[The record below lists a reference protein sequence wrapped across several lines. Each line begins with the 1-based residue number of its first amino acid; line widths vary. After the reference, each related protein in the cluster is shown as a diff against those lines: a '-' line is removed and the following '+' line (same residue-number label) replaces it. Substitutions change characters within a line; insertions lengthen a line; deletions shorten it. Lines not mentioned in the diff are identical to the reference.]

1 MAANLELSPSNYIDN
16 YFIDYCDLLE
26 FFIGV
31 FHSAALQYYAVLG
44 VVRSIIV
51 FIVFHYL
58 LYSSLLF
65 IYCSIVFR
73 FTSLFATVSC
83 YWNKVSGLTAS
94 IGTNQGWIQS
104 ATTVN
109 CQVNRGLWTRFW
121 SVHLDSWRRSRTS
134 GGRYWRHSS
143 FCSHVSNALVIQAMS
158 ESEHGNSPP
167 ALRRNPTP
175 SLKKVKNEA
184 LTLSGKI
191 SLVISKVKKLW
202 VLIDEARDAGDS
214 ALLSEKQMELL
225 AHRDDLRLLY
235 TEFKVLRSND
245 QWNVFDT
252 TEYQSLLV
260 ILISY

>member
-1 MAANLELSPSNYIDN
+1 M
-16 YFIDYCDLLE
+16 
-26 FFIGV
+26 
-31 FHSAALQYYAVLG
+31 
-44 VVRSIIV
+44 
-51 FIVFHYL
+51 
-58 LYSSLLF
+58 
-65 IYCSIVFR
+65 
-73 FTSLFATVSC
+73 
-83 YWNKVSGLTAS
+83 
-94 IGTNQGWIQS
+94 
-104 ATTVN
+104 
-109 CQVNRGLWTRFW
+109 
-121 SVHLDSWRRSRTS
+121 
-134 GGRYWRHSS
+134 
-143 FCSHVSNALVIQAMS
+143 
-158 ESEHGNSPP
+158 
-167 ALRRNPTP
+167 
-175 SLKKVKNEA
+175 KNEA